1 MQRFKKN
8 IAVMLVLL
16 LAFSLVGCKS
26 KGYTD
31 DEEIA
36 SVAGD
41 ETQVDIQRVGFVDIY
56 PVVVFSL
63 TKTEND

>member
-41 ETQVDIQRVGFVDIY
+41 ETQVDIQENTGINEQEQ
-56 PVVVFSL
+56 
-63 TKTEND
+63 KTEEKST